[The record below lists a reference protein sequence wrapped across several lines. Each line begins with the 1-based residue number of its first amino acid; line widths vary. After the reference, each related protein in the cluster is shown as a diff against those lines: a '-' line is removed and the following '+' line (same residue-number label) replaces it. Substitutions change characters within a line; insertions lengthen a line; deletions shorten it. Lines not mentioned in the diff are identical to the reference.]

1 MVAARQGK
9 VVGEMT
15 LGGSGKR
22 HRILLG
28 RPWAQAQHEE
38 VVGHS
43 LLYMAWVWAPRGQR
57 TLEEHMS

>member
-9 VVGEMT
+9 VVGKMT

-38 VVGHS
+38 VVGQS
-43 LLYMAWVWAPRGQR
+43 LLCMA
-57 TLEEHMS
+57 